1 MHATQ
6 STSDVAGGGSDSLS
20 NSDRRHRCHP
30 GFFSFELLLKDSVS
44 TAGFSIHSFLINV
57 GSCEL
62 PSIFKMVGAS

>member
-20 NSDRRHRCHP
+20 NSDRHRCHP
-30 GFFSFELLLKDSVS
+30 GFFSSELLLKDSVS
-44 TAGFSIHSFLINV
+44 TAGFSIHSFLIVV